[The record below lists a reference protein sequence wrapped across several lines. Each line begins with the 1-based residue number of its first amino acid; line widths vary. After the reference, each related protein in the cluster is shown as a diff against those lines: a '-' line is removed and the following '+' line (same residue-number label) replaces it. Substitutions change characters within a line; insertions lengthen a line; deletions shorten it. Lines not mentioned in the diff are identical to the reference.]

1 MGDWF
6 QDPVDSKT
14 QGCSRPSYT
23 VVKYCLSSLSTDW
36 SLGLLESTDG
46 GMEGQLQWVKCF

>member
-6 QDPVDSKT
+6 QDPVDSKI
-14 QGCSRPSYT
+14 QGCSKAVLHSGE
-23 VVKYCLSSLSTDW
+23 VLSILAVCG
-36 SLGLLESTDG
+36 LGLLESTDG